1 MVCWVLL
8 ILLLV
13 VGCQVSLAAAGKP
26 FEEQVLL
33 AEELEEEQEVAVG
46 LESDSQL
53 ATLLS

>member
-1 MVCWVLL
+1 VLP

-33 AEELEEEQEVAVG
+33 VGELEEEQVAG

-53 ATLLS
+53 AILLS